1 MKKNKQKIPK
11 WFEGTIYEEGNE
23 VQNPF
28 SEEKYKLN
36 AIELSIYDFV
46 IGANLVLEMHYDD
59 KTITLADNDRVK
71 KITEDLYK
79 GLDWFRENNMEAYWI
94 LLD

>member
-1 MKKNKQKIPK
+1 MKKTKQIIPK
-11 WFEGTIYEEGNE
+11 WFEGTIYEKGNE

-28 SEEKYKLN
+28 SGEKYKLN

-46 IGANLVLEMHYDD
+46 VGANMVLEMHYDD

-71 KITEDLYK
+71 KITKDLYK
-79 GLDWFRENNMEAYWI
+79 GLDWFREYNAKAYMV